1 MRQFQIVLGVTV
13 LALGFLSVGPGVGA
27 AEPPEIDTNGDGV
40 DEPLT
45 FGIRAAVGLPF
56 QTTEKLSLGA
66 VTID

>member
-1 MRQFQIVLGVTV
+1 MKRHQIRFGITFLTLGI
-13 LALGFLSVGPGVGA
+13 LSVVPA
-27 AEPPEIDTNGDGV
+27 LRATEPPDGDTNGNGV